1 MRSVHGPVSRQRI
14 QQHTALSAV
23 LSNGPPPGDQRFPA
37 FAPPFLTCVVTTLWG
52 CTVRC
57 AESWL
62 FSTTG
67 SSVSSE
73 D

>member
-37 FAPPFLTCVVTTLWG
+37 FAPPFDLRSDHPVAK
-52 CTVRC
+52 R
-57 AESWL
+57 
-62 FSTTG
+62 
-67 SSVSSE
+67 
-73 D
+73 